1 MTSDKIYFPPSWRL
15 CAGSVYRHNKLVR
28 WVHDEQVKRSA
39 FSSRRPGHLT
49 PAQKV
54 KMQMANGLPSVVIG
68 IDDDAITGIRQS
80 LVSGDVGRKAQQLA
94 ELPGIVRIVE

>member
-1 MTSDKIYFPPSWRL
+1 
-15 CAGSVYRHNKLVR
+15 
-28 WVHDEQVKRSA
+28 
-39 FSSRRPGHLT
+39 
-49 PAQKV
+49 
-54 KMQMANGLPSVVIG
+54 MQMANGLPSVVIG